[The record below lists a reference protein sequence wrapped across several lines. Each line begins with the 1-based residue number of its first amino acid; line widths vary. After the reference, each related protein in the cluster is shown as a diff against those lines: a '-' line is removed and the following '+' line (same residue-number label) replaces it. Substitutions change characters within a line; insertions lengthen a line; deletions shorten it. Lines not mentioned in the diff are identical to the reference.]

1 MYILHL
7 VCNAGEIVFL
17 NFDTYQ
23 EAEKMREAF
32 MLMGQYKEA
41 FIKRG

>member
-7 VCNAGEIVFL
+7 VCNDGETVFL

-23 EAEKMREAF
+23 EAERMKTAF
-32 MLMGQYKEA
+32 MLMGQYKDS